1 MSRRYKQSIAPRR
14 WAAVLLSTGASLA
27 VLGSGSALASTGG
40 ATPPGG
46 TTPPP
51 TTTPVPAPSSSAS
64 YTFPIQGAHTFG
76 QGFGAAR
83 SGHSHQGQDIMAACG
98 TPLIA
103 ASRSV
108 VRMKRKQR
116 LAGNYIVLRDQLS
129 RQDYMY
135 AHMLGPG
142 VVTKGQKLTPGQL
155 IGYVG
160 QTGDAT
166 VCHLHF
172 ELWLPPGWYKGGKPT
187 NPLPVLQAW
196 DATS

>member
-1 MSRRYKQSIAPRR
+1 VNRRYNQSTAPRK
-14 WAAVLLSTGASLA
+14 WGAFLLCTGASLA
-27 VLGSGSALASTGG
+27 ALGSGAAIASTGG
-40 ATPPGG
+40 ATSPGG
-46 TTPPP
+46 TPPP
-51 TTTPVPAPSSSAS
+51 TATTPAPTTTSSG
-64 YTFPIQGAHTFG
+64 YVFPIQGAHTFG
-76 QGFGAAR
+76 QGFGVAR
-83 SGHSHQGQDIMAACG
+83 AGHRHQGQDIMAACG
-98 TPLIA
+98 TPLRA

-108 VRMKRKQR
+108 VRMKKKQS

-135 AHMLGPG
+135 AHMMGPG
-142 VVTKGQKLTPGQL
+142 VVTVGQKLTPGQL

-166 VCHLHF
+166 TCHLHF

-196 DATS
+196 DAVS